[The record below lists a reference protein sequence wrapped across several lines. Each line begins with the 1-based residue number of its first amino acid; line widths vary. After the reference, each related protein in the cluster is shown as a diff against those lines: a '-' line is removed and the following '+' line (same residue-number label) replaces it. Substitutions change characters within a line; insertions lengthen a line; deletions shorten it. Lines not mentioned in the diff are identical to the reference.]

1 MKGRRPA
8 NVRQSQRASL
18 RDMPS
23 RRSHAGLVLS
33 GAVIIVAG
41 FAVAFGE
48 MLRLP
53 KGSVW
58 VTVAVTVAIVGAIRA
73 FTRRR

>member
-1 MKGRRPA
+1 MSSKVSPPRR
-8 NVRQSQRASL
+8 VS
-18 RDMPS
+18 S
-23 RRSHAGLVLS
+23 RRSHLGLVLS

-41 FAVAFGE
+41 FAVGLGE

-58 VTVAVTVAIVGAIRA
+58 VTVGITVLIVGVIRA
-73 FTRRR
+73 VTRRR

>member
-1 MKGRRPA
+1 MSEIPRRP
-8 NVRQSQRASL
+8 RRAS
-18 RDMPS
+18 S

-41 FAVAFGE
+41 FAVGLGE

-58 VTVAVTVAIVGAIRA
+58 VTVGITVLIVGVIRA
-73 FTRRR
+73 VTRRR